1 MPSATH
7 TTALQSTFPPAR
19 TLRRFLCLFADTF
32 VIFVTVD
39 QRVRV
44 RFEFCC
50 TGHRERSRTF
60 SKVVL
65 SVDGA
70 LTFRGRAEGPG
81 QFEYARHNAGAPR
94 PARRTARDR
103 QLGRRSPCA
112 YPRPPLT
119 VDPSA
124 SHAHPPS
131 LMLQPP
137 TACAWST
144 LSQAQISRASPL
156 AVSAAPRAD
165 TRRWPLF
172 CLLARG
178 PLRRVAARRAPI
190 VSPLAWWGDLGRPRY
205 RGVERRAPVCGS
217 GSGAATPADA
227 GPRRALC
234 VDRWTVRSVG
244 PHLTVRY
251 MSW

>member
-103 QLGRRSPCA
+103 SLRLSAFRASPG
-112 YPRPPLT
+112 PPQMG
-119 VDPSA
+119 DPSA
-124 SHAHPPS
+124 PHARAPS
-131 LMLQPP
+131 LILQPL
-137 TACAWST
+137 TACACST
-144 LSQAQISRASPL
+144 PLQAPTSWTRSRAATATLRAASRDWAAFG
-156 AVSAAPRAD
+156 AV
-165 TRRWPLF
+165 
-172 CLLARG
+172 
-178 PLRRVAARRAPI
+178 ARRLLKAGHR
-190 VSPLAWWGDLGRPRY
+190 SAGLRGAWSLV
-205 RGVERRAPVCGS
+205 GVVQ
-217 GSGAATPADA
+217 
-227 GPRRALC
+227 
-234 VDRWTVRSVG
+234 
-244 PHLTVRY
+244 
-251 MSW
+251 